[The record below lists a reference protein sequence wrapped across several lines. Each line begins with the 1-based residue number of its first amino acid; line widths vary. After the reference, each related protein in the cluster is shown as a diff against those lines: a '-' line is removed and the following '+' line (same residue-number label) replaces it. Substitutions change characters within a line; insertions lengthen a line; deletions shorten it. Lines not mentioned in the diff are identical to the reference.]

1 MERDDMRNMSDKF
14 TRFHKLISDNQ
25 ADELLE
31 SFRSLETG
39 GNSPRQR
46 GTQDSSDLSQNIA
59 EEQLPDFSKKEMA
72 ETDAFK
78 RERTEEKCKP
88 DYPSE
93 FEPSPASPPV
103 RRRFNQRTDSYSR
116 QPDNHV
122 NYNHYNSP
130 ENLPVRKQRR
140 ITDAVIVEDNPLSDE
155 PGIATETAAKG
166 SQHIPIK
173 IAALLLSLVL
183 LAGLLSSGSIM
194 NLTEVTLSSNDRDS
208 FFRSSS
214 NLLLSDA
221 MGEVHKIPRVYTLG
235 MGEYLTPEPDQS
247 KFTKIEDEERKN
259 YDGTPIDYYKDE
271 TIEVKCWK
279 EKTKYGIITFAEVWI
294 AHPSQFRR
302 ALVDNVISK
311 NHLDHPQNIF
321 SKTNGVLGM
330 SGDYCAYRPYGIE
343 ILYGNLIR
351 DNVGKHLTPKMD
363 ILVYDTDGNF
373 SVYESKKDFFET
385 DVYKEN
391 KIIHTLAF
399 GPMLIDDYKVSSQKD
414 KLYKYQNG
422 RPWEVWPRAAIC
434 QFDYEKHYLLC
445 RLGQPGA
452 TMENFAKEINKKG
465 VRLAYALD
473 GGQTGTI
480 MFNKKIVNEPAFDG
494 TRAISDIIYFATAVP
509 EE

>member
-1 MERDDMRNMSDKF
+1 MSDKF
-14 TRFHKLISDNQ
+14 TRFHKLISDDQ

-140 ITDAVIVEDNPLSDE
+140 ITD
-155 PGIATETAAKG
+155 
-166 SQHIPIK
+166 
-173 IAALLLSLVL
+173 
-183 LAGLLSSGSIM
+183 AGLLSSGSIM

>member
-1 MERDDMRNMSDKF
+1 MSDKF
-14 TRFHKLISDNQ
+14 TRFHKLISDDQ

-173 IAALLLSLVL
+173 IAALLLSLAL

-279 EKTKYGIITFAEVWI
+279 EKTKYG
-294 AHPSQFRR
+294 
-302 ALVDNVISK
+302 
-311 NHLDHPQNIF
+311 
-321 SKTNGVLGM
+321 LGM